1 MGYRPRRKQNIYT
14 SPEYKIKAVERVLKE
29 RIPTKQLAEEMNVSQ
44 TSIQQWVKQYKD
56 FGPTF
61 FLNKDTENRSMT
73 LVDADELKRLQA
85 IEIAFEE
92 QRIQVEI
99 LKKFQTFLKQK

>member
-1 MGYRPRRKQNIYT
+1 
-14 SPEYKIKAVERVLKE
+14 
-29 RIPTKQLAEEMNVSQ
+29 
-44 TSIQQWVKQYKD
+44 
-56 FGPTF
+56 
-61 FLNKDTENRSMT
+61 MT
-73 LVDADELKRLQA
+73 LVDEDELKRLQA